1 MHKITNFTGQAR
13 HGWEKMTPSMSFGMS
28 RPHNEA
34 QMPMTS
40 APVKR
45 SLASSSLSPGP
56 SAGTT
61 INVSF
66 NVPFASNLA
75 GPEADDIIHASPGA
89 FGRWTHPDGTVEGT
103 PNYKLP
109 VHVNNV
115 EVLRSLC
122 RQISESS
129 NGALQA
135 TVTSAEPKP
144 IPGVPRGPL
153 KTLITNVCLYGEF
166 ELVNKCRARIL
177 NDTPISLVSTETS
190 RVQKNHHSTDLLHS
204 GVRPLTSTTISL
216 LIPTRKVSG
225 LSFSNTWT
233 TLPTGPRPMSFFS
246 TRDRSMSSRRASMA
260 TWTPLTNLGFGLL
273 CMGTWRARNTPRLT
287 F

>member
-28 RPHNEA
+28 RPHHDA
-34 QMPMTS
+34 QMSMTT

-45 SLASSSLSPGP
+45 SLGSSTLSPGP

-61 INVSF
+61 INLSF

-75 GPEADDIIHASPGA
+75 GPEGDDIIHASPGA
-89 FGRWTHPDGTVEGT
+89 FGRWTHPDGTVEGS

-115 EVLRSLC
+115 EILRSLC
-122 RQISESS
+122 RQLSESS
-129 NGALQA
+129 NSALQA

-153 KTLITNVCLYGEF
+153 KTLVTNVCLYGEF

-177 NDTPISLVSTETS
+177 NDTPISLVSIEIL
-190 RVQKNHHSTDLLHS
+190 RHLIRHHSTDMYIS
-204 GVRPLTSTTISL
+204 GAQPWTSITISSSI
-216 LIPTRKVSG
+216 LILKALKP
-225 LSFSNTWT
+225 LS
-233 TLPTGPRPMSFFS
+233 
-246 TRDRSMSSRRASMA
+246 
-260 TWTPLTNLGFGLL
+260 
-273 CMGTWRARNTPRLT
+273 
-287 F
+287 